1 MIQFFHRS
9 HAKKSGLLSDWLG
22 KKMDDLCCSD
32 WPNCRHPLVVVDFS
46 PHFCL
51 AVNTH
56 TSSAGSDSFLE
67 FLKCLNFYELYPL
80 KYFPSHRI
88 LKSCRQKFTDH

>member
-1 MIQFFHRS
+1 
-9 HAKKSGLLSDWLG
+9 
-22 KKMDDLCCSD
+22 MDDLCCSD
-32 WPNCRHPLVVVDFS
+32 WPKCRHPLVVVDFS

-51 AVNTH
+51 VVNTH

-67 FLKCLNFYELYPL
+67 FEKRLNFYKLYPL

-88 LKSCRQKFTDH
+88 LKSCSQKFTDH